1 MKSELPQYVK
11 VCLWSYDTSKINPML
26 KEHRHL
32 LIFSCLN
39 YGSENAIKWVQ
50 ENFSE
55 KQIKAV
61 IKKSYA
67 SEWFS
72 NRLMRWAKLYMVMP
86 KWRTRIEYIMRNE
99 KDFKP
104 SQEMDDLWPI
114 GGHTIYNTLLKEVV
128 PKSLLGK
135 DK

>member
-1 MKSELPQYVK
+1 
-11 VCLWSYDTSKINPML
+11 ML
-26 KEHRHL
+26 KGNRHL
-32 LIFSCLN
+32 LIFNCLN
-39 YGSENAIKWVQ
+39 YGTEEAIAWVQ

-67 SEWFS
+67 SEWFAA
-72 NRLMRWAKLYMVMP
+72 RLKRWAIFYQALP
-86 KWRTRIEYIMRNE
+86 KWRTRNEYLMRDE

-114 GGHTIYNTLLKEVV
+114 GGHTIYKTLLKEIAQLF
-128 PKSLLGK
+128 PCKKLQ
-135 DK
+135 